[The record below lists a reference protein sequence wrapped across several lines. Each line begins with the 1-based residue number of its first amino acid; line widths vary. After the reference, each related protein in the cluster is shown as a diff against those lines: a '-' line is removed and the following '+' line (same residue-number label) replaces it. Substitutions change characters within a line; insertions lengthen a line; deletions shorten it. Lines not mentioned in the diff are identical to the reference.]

1 MLKGVGASAGIG
13 IGKVICIREQ
23 NLDYSQ
29 VQYQGAEQEKARL
42 KQAVETFCEK
52 TQRMAEDIR
61 QRVGQKESEILS
73 GQVMMLSD
81 PFMVSQ
87 MEDAIPKRKLC

>member
-29 VQYQGAEQEKARL
+29 VQYQGREQEKARL
-42 KQAVETFCEK
+42 KQAVV
-52 TQRMAEDIR
+52 D
-61 QRVGQKESEILS
+61 
-73 GQVMMLSD
+73 
-81 PFMVSQ
+81 
-87 MEDAIPKRKLC
+87 

>member
-29 VQYQGAEQEKARL
+29 VQYLPGCAFL
-42 KQAVETFCEK
+42 
-52 TQRMAEDIR
+52 I
-61 QRVGQKESEILS
+61 I
-73 GQVMMLSD
+73 
-81 PFMVSQ
+81 
-87 MEDAIPKRKLC
+87 

>member
-29 VQYQGAEQEKARL
+29 VQYQGREQEKARL

-52 TQRMAEDIR
+52 TQRMAEDA
-61 QRVGQKESEILS
+61 S
-73 GQVMMLSD
+73 GSVRRNRRFSAD
-81 PFMVSQ
+81 
-87 MEDAIPKRKLC
+87 R